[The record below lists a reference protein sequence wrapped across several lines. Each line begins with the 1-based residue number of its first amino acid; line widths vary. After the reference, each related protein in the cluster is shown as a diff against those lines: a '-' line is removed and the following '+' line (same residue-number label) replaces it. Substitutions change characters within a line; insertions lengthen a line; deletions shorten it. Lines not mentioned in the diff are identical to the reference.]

1 MSEVMSHVKTI
12 NSAVRTLMVAGV
24 VGVVG
29 YGGYV
34 GYENYVKP
42 SQEAKAAIEKLETLE
57 AEFKQQKAELELSQA
72 NLHST
77 KQKLVKTEK
86 DLDVAHE
93 LNERLETSMK
103 LLKVD
108 RRVANITV
116 LEKGID
122 ENDEPFMDVS
132 FTEVDE
138 EGKPVNITKNYR
150 LKGDKFYVDGWV
162 ATFEDKYIEEADELR
177 AASLFVFK
185 SIYGDAETPKN
196 AQRLDIASVDHGP
209 GIYNDSKKRDFEQQI
224 WRDFWKVCSDI
235 SLQRELGIRTSQGQA
250 SYVMPREGKTYEISI
265 RASGGMSLKPID
277 EP

>member
-1 MSEVMSHVKTI
+1 MSELMSHVKTI
-12 NSAVRTLMVAGV
+12 NSSVRTILV
-24 VGVVG
+24 VGACGIVG
-29 YGGYV
+29 YGGYF

-42 SQEAKAAIEKLETLE
+42 SQEAKQAMADLKTLKVDFEKQAAALE
-57 AEFKQQKAELELSQA
+57 ASQQQLEQTTEDLVEA
-72 NLHST
+72 N
-77 KQKLVKTEK
+77 
-86 DLDVAHE
+86 E

-108 RRVANITV
+108 RRVANVKVI
-116 LEKGID
+116 EKGID
-122 ENDEPFMDVS
+122 ENGEPFMDVS

-138 EGKPVNITKNYR
+138 QGNSVGTTKQYR

-185 SIYGDAETPKN
+185 SIYGDAEMPKD
-196 AQRLDIASVDHGP
+196 AQRLDIASNESAP
-209 GIYNDSKKRDFEQQI
+209 GIYANSRKGEFEKKI
-224 WRDFWKVCSDI
+224 WSDFWRVCSDV
-235 SLQRELGIRTSQGQA
+235 SLQRELGIRTTHGQA

-265 RASGGMSLKPID
+265 RASGGMQLNPIE